1 MKNERRF
8 VFDTNVIISAAL
20 IKNSVSRQAYDM
32 ACRDGMLYASR
43 SIIAELQEKLSL
55 EKFNKYIS
63 ENERMLFLA
72 AFVRDAVLVEPSKT
86 ITECRDPKDDKFLEV
101 AAAIGA
107 DCIVSGDDD

>member
-32 ACRDGMLYASR
+32 ASRHGMLYASR